1 MPWVGWQPCWRSRR
15 GVASLYTLARG
26 AAEAAVIACYLS
38 EVGVSSQERVR
49 RNMNC
54 NLDALCQDLNM
65 IRRFSDPVLTA

>member
-1 MPWVGWQPCWRSRR
+1 MLRTRR

-26 AAEAAVIACYLS
+26 AAEAAVVACYLS
-38 EVGVSSQERVR
+38 EVRISPLERVR

-65 IRRFSDPVLTA
+65 PGPARRGPRSDRAPA